1 MATINNTVKVQDYE
15 GSNKFQINGLRQ
27 KIVVANAGDTIVFD
41 QSDSSNT
48 GHPLVIALYADGHHN
63 TGGNEYTIGVTKTG
77 TPGQT
82 GANTTF
88 VVTNLDYA
96 RYIDLNQQLLDYY
109 NAASD
114 WNYGDGVV
122 AANSRSKAE
131 FGESHWHGHGIN
143 EPSRVAPP
151 NNPLN
156 GTYYYYCQNHAGMGG
171 MIHFGADTDI
181 NGETIYPIID
191 EGAIAYDAQDNNE
204 NLTSNIN
211 KTVEK
216 EDDFVVD
223 QWHNNGEYY
232 GNSVTPHTNPWK
244 ILNTDTQKAGRYR
257 VTYNVTD
264 SGGLSASP
272 RTKIFN
278 IGDTPP
284 TLAQLLIGNTFWLV
298 NGLDENGKGYTAQD
312 GYGDPTFWE
321 SYKYGF
327 AICDPAGG
335 VGVEGSRSAGT
346 SIQGRPTKWTEPNH
360 CRFPPLDQNYIRGP
374 NHWRGQVTFLDE
386 TNYIGWTKDEDA
398 KAGSVAQ
405 KTSGTYTFDDTGIQ
419 FDMYCVDGVRPFKIK
434 LTSEDQLQDG
444 AITRCD
450 DFKRIVYG
458 TTMSMISAIKCGEG
472 DVMPTED
479 MKTEPRW
486 ASGYSDLQWF
496 P

>member
-1 MATINNTVKVQDYE
+1 VK
-15 GSNKFQINGLRQ
+15 N
-27 KIVVANAGDTIVFD
+27 VVANAGDTIVFD

-96 RYIDLNQQLLDYY
+96 RYIDLNQGLLDYY

-131 FGESHWHGHGIN
+131 FGESHWHAYGIN

-216 EDDFVVD
+216 WDDVGT
-223 QWHNNGEYY
+223 NGWENQGQYY
-232 GNSVTPHTNPWK
+232 GSITPHTNPWK
-244 ILNTDTQKAGRYR
+244 ISDTDTQKAGIYK

-264 SGGLSASP
+264 SGGLSAP
-272 RTKIFN
+272 TRTKIFN
-278 IGDTPP
+278 IGGVNQATGLL
-284 TLAQLLIGNTFWLV
+284 TLRNRDEYLYGHSGNISSNYGWLGGAMLGIWGWQGMP
-298 NGLDENGKGYTAQD
+298 GLSKFNFTSNNYT
-312 GYGDPTFWE
+312 
-321 SYKYGF
+321 
-327 AICDPAGG
+327 
-335 VGVEGSRSAGT
+335 SATWSNALAYWYVPSGNA
-346 SIQGRPTKWTEPNH
+346 WN
-360 CRFPPLDQNYIRGP
+360 
-374 NHWRGQVTFLDE
+374 
-386 TNYIGWTKDEDA
+386 
-398 KAGSVAQ
+398 
-405 KTSGTYTFDDTGIQ
+405 KTI
-419 FDMYCVDGVRPFKIK
+419 
-434 LTSEDQLQDG
+434 
-444 AITRCD
+444 
-450 DFKRIVYG
+450 
-458 TTMSMISAIKCGEG
+458 
-472 DVMPTED
+472 
-479 MKTEPRW
+479 
-486 ASGYSDLQWF
+486 
-496 P
+496 